1 MKRAWLPVVLALVLV
16 SGTGPATATESFNPA
31 NAEVRPSKR
40 WAKLELLED
49 SHKAMRQERFT
60 KWVEHVDP
68 EIIEAFHSARPSSS
82 LVLLH
87 YAKGWERTT
96 VAPPVILI
104 HGAGLTSNDCY
115 ADRPIMQA
123 HEGLA
128 ARLSRAKRSV
138 FAVTFAHGHG
148 DNLLQAEALANAI
161 ARVKLVTH
169 HKRVDLVAHSK
180 GGMAARIYLSDAGAR
195 WATRYRKDVRRYVML
210 GTPNGGIDVG
220 FAYPNLNY
228 WILEHKSSA
237 PITFT
242 QALYYGKNKEFADR
256 TVYGPDSPCP
266 GQAQMITRWDARY
279 GKTKAKGQFDVE
291 TTYEGGKGKV
301 STSLGIEKA
310 IADGGRLM
318 ERLGKKGIHP
328 SVELAVLAG
337 TSNWLMGMVGE
348 RRGPSDGLLLVASAL
363 HTKPLLK
370 RGAKLLCRD
379 LRQFNHLQLVYEP
392 RANDW
397 VEKVLSQ

>member
-1 MKRAWLPVVLALVLV
+1 MKRALLSLIFAL
-16 SGTGPATATESFNPA
+16 SASPATATDSFDPSK
-31 NAEVRPSKR
+31 AEERPSKR
-40 WAKLELLED
+40 WAKLELLKD
-49 SHKAMRQERFT
+49 GHKAMRQERFT

-82 LVLLH
+82 LILLH
-87 YAKGWERTT
+87 YAKGWDTKT
-96 VAPPVILI
+96 ASPPVILV

-115 ADRPIMQA
+115 ADRPIFQS

-128 ARLSRAKRSV
+128 ARLARAGRSV

-161 ARVKLVTH
+161 ARVKHVTQ

-180 GGMAARIYLSDAGAR
+180 GGMAARIYLSDSGDR
-195 WATRYRKDVRRYVML
+195 WATKFRKDVRRYVML

-228 WILEHKSSA
+228 WILENKSSA

-242 QALYYGKNKEFADR
+242 EALYYGKTMEFADR

-266 GQAQMITRWDARY
+266 GQAQMITRWDTRY
-279 GKTKAKGQFDVE
+279 GRTRAAGQFDVE
-291 TTYEGGKGKV
+291 TTYVGGKGQV

-310 IADGGRLM
+310 IDDGGRLM
-318 ERLGKKGIHP
+318 ERLAKKGIHP
-328 SVELAVLAG
+328 SVELAILAG

-348 RRGPSDGLLLVASAL
+348 RRGPSDGLLLVASAFL
-363 HTKPLLK
+363 TEPLVK
-370 RGAKLLCRD
+370 RGAKVLRKD

-397 VEKVLSQ
+397 VEEALSQ